1 MESKPPRA
9 LGRVEEA
16 LRLIKLYDAL
26 SYSRITRHLDRIWVN
41 LIPSGQAHYDPSL
54 NACVLDDRYVLQEAM
69 SVARIAST
77 IVHEATHARLNNWGV
92 AYLVDR
98 RTRIEAICG
107 RRELKFLAKIPE
119 GGPLREEVVSAL
131 DWLTKNGDYYSD
143 TNFQERK
150 EEGEIEALRYLKMPD
165 WLVRFFIWWIRRR
178 RLRHAGQMGNV
189 RVAPPSRDFH

>member
-1 MESKPPRA
+1 LQDAKLSGRPRGLIAVRKPDRKPTRVDRIYLWLSTSREVDGLWVGTMESKPPRA

-119 GGPLREEVVSAL
+119 GGPLREEVASAL
-131 DWLTKNGDYYSD
+131 D
-143 TNFQERK
+143 
-150 EEGEIEALRYLKMPD
+150 
-165 WLVRFFIWWIRRR
+165 
-178 RLRHAGQMGNV
+178 
-189 RVAPPSRDFH
+189 